1 MTEPEGPDD
10 IEPIYTELGR
20 RVAALRKERGLT
32 QESLSDRAGV
42 SANYLARTEGGYHRP
57 NLARLEGIAEALD
70 VSVASLFT
78 NRPAPAPSGVL
89 PALLAELAKLPRD
102 DQQLLLQLAR
112 RLHQHGRERPAGYRK
127 QKHSRRRS

>member
-1 MTEPEGPDD
+1 MTEPDGPDD

-20 RVAALRKERGLT
+20 RVAALRRERGLT

-70 VSVASLFT
+70 VNVASLFT
-78 NRPAPAPSGVL
+78 NRPAPASSGIL

-102 DQQLLLQLAR
+102 DQQLLLTLAR
-112 RLHQHGRERPAGYRK
+112 RLNKRGREQPASYRK
-127 QKHSRRRS
+127 PKRARGRA